1 MKFNKWT
8 LGLAAVGAVS
18 LVSVAQAEE
27 KGSTVMTA
35 LSSTI
40 LSGYV
45 DTSAQW
51 NIGTGNSHAP
61 AYKYGGSTKADGFNL
76 NAVKV
81 TLEKPLD
88 EAEWA
93 AGYKT
98 DLLFGPDANLFPLGI
113 GTTSTGAA
121 ISDFAIK
128 QAYVALRAP
137 VGNGLDFKMGVF
149 DSIIGYE
156 STESV
161 NNPNFS
167 RSWGHT
173 FEPSTH
179 TGLLSTYRL
188 NNNVAFA
195 AGIANTESAI
205 INSRAF
211 PTVNPAT
218 SGFQAESYKTYMGSI
233 ALTAPDDWGFIS
245 GSSLYGGVVN
255 GFNNNQQ
262 ANQTSW
268 YAGATVATPVTGL
281 RVGASYDYEGISEQP
296 DRNPFALPGTRIPSA
311 YANAVALYTSFQAT
325 EKLSLHLRG
334 EWATMS
340 KSLASNFQANNFGV
354 ASKMVS
360 LTGTVQYDL
369 WKNVI
374 SRLEVRW
381 DHAADGSNAFGGDGP
396 NQTNS
401 TGGLASTGNRHNSYI
416 VAANLIY
423 KF

>member
-8 LGLAAVGAVS
+8 LGLAAIGAVS
-18 LVSVAQAEE
+18 LASVAQAEE
-27 KGSTVMTA
+27 KSSSVLTAVSSTV
-35 LSSTI
+35 

-76 NAVKV
+76 NAVEL
-81 TLEKPLD
+81 TLQKPLD

-93 AGYKT
+93 AGYRA
-98 DLLFGPDANLFPLGI
+98 DLLFGPDANMFPFGI
-113 GTTSTGAA
+113 GTTSSGIS
-121 ISDFAIK
+121 ISDLAIK

-137 VGNGLDFKMGVF
+137 VGNGLDFKVGVF

-156 STESV
+156 STESI
-161 NNPNFS
+161 NNPNFT

-173 FEPSTH
+173 IEPSTQ
-179 TGLLSTYRL
+179 TGILSTYRL

-195 AGIANTESAI
+195 AGVANTESAI

-211 PTVNPAT
+211 PTVNPLT
-218 SGFQAESYKTYMGSI
+218 SGTKAESYKTYMGSI
-233 ALTAPDDWGFIS
+233 ALTAPDDWGFVS
-245 GSSLYGGVVN
+245 GSSLYGGVIN
-255 GFNNNQQ
+255 GFNNAQR

-281 RVGASYDYEGISEQP
+281 RVGAAYDYAGISGQP
-296 DRNPFALPGTRIPSA
+296 VGNGIPARISPA
-311 YANAVALYTSFQAT
+311 FANAAALYTSFQAT
-325 EKLSLHLRG
+325 EKLSLHARG
-334 EWATMS
+334 EYATFS
-340 KSLASNFQANNFGV
+340 PALISGFQNNGFGV
-354 ASKMVS
+354 AGRMLA
-360 LTGTVQYDL
+360 LTGTIQYDL

-374 SRLEVRW
+374 SRLEFRW
-381 DHAADGSNAFGGDGP
+381 DHALDGSEAFGGNGP
-396 NQTNS
+396 SVFAGNGETI
-401 TGGLASTGNRHNSYI
+401 STGNRKNSYI
-416 VAANLIY
+416 LVANFSY

>member
-18 LVSVAQAEE
+18 LASAAQAEE
-27 KGSTVMTA
+27 KSSTVMTA
-35 LSSTI
+35 LSSTV

-45 DTSAQW
+45 DTSMQW
-51 NIGTGNSHAP
+51 NIGTGDSHAP

-93 AGYKT
+93 AGYKA
-98 DLLFGPDANLFPLGI
+98 DLFFGPDANLFPFGLG
-113 GTTSTGAA
+113 TSSSGVA

-137 VGNGLDFKMGVF
+137 VGNGLDFKVGVF

-156 STESV
+156 STEAG
-161 NNPNFS
+161 NNPNFT

-173 FEPSTH
+173 FEPSTQ
-179 TGLLSTYRL
+179 TGVLSTYRI
-188 NNNVAFA
+188 NNNVALA

-211 PTVNPAT
+211 PTVNPLT
-218 SGFQAESYKTYMGSI
+218 SGNKAESYKTYMGSI
-233 ALTAPDDWGFIS
+233 ALTAPDNWGFIS
-245 GSSLYGGVVN
+245 GSSLYGGVIN
-255 GFNNNQQ
+255 GFNNAQQ
-262 ANQTSW
+262 ANQTSL
-268 YAGATVATPVTGL
+268 YVGTTVATPVQGL
-281 RVGASYDYEGISEQP
+281 RVGASYDYEGISQQS
-296 DRNPFALPGTRIPSA
+296 DAGGTTPSA

-325 EKLSLHLRG
+325 EKLSLHVRG
-334 EWATMS
+334 EYATMS
-340 KSLASNFQANNFGV
+340 KSLASGFQANNFGV
-354 ASKMVS
+354 ASEMLA

-374 SRLEVRW
+374 SRLEIRW
-381 DHAADGSNAFGGDGP
+381 DHALDGSTAFGGTGTP
-396 NQTNS
+396 LLNS
-401 TGGLASTGNRHNSYI
+401 DTPPGLASTGNRRNSYI
-416 VAANLIY
+416 IAANVIY